1 MSSFGGQYYLWGNVP
16 ALDVLNLKEN
26 EGVNDV
32 ERDFHLLFAASGDL
46 RNVIKSIVGLPIG
59 YKGQCTVAI
68 NDKAFTIVAR
78 NVILLLVALQFE
90 PETAVPIM
98 IHLWYSALLP
108 ARMLKML
115 QQFIL
120 PYVDDVCEKI
130 RTKKKAVL
138 QAKTFM
144 IRDSSMRVVLLKEQ
158 WFELKDFFRVP
169 PGLTKQKAD
178 FIRRQTTEALERV
191 DYVDRAVYMQPKGK
205 RACIMRFR
213 HTGILLP
220 YGASQKDF
228 DTPNP

>member
-1 MSSFGGQYYLWGNVP
+1 MAAFGGQYYLWGNVP
-16 ALDVLNLKEN
+16 ALDVLNLKDN

-46 RNVIKSIVGLPIG
+46 RNVIKSIVGLPDG

-78 NVILLLVALQFE
+78 NIILLLVALHFE

-108 ARMLKML
+108 ANMLYSL
-115 QQFIL
+115 QQSIL
-120 PYVDDVCEKI
+120 PYVEDVCKKI
-130 RTKKKAVL
+130 WTTKEGVL
-138 QAKTFM
+138 QAKTF
-144 IRDSSMRVVLLKEQ
+144 IIGDSSVRIVLLKEQ
-158 WFELKDFFRVP
+158 WFELKDFFKVP
-169 PGLTKQKAD
+169 PRLTKQNAD
-178 FIRRQTTEALERV
+178 FIRRQTTEAQERI

-205 RACIMRFR
+205 RAGIMRFR